1 MEGLKQS
8 NLALNKD
15 LGTVEQHAIKNEE
28 KIEKLQM
35 FDLIYFLGRKNCL
48 VMLVFKICLFINQ
61 YLVYWM

>member
-35 FDLIYFLGRKNCL
+35 FDLIYFLGRKN
-48 VMLVFKICLFINQ
+48 
-61 YLVYWM
+61 